1 MSSPFVTGL
10 RVHAEGLGV
19 HNIDINGT
27 ISASTKFCK
36 RIMLATFPLR
46 CGRVVLTA
54 ILLVR
59 APNNSDAHNLR
70 RMSESGT
77 TSKSSTVAASNLD
90 IEGEGVHGGFEVVR
104 GPIHP
109 ISTKYERRRSAMRRE
124 EEMELEDVVE
134 PNEFVND
141 ESLIHVSCMIDLQ
154 DI

>member
-1 MSSPFVTGL
+1 MSSPYV
-10 RVHAEGLGV
+10 V

-27 ISASTKFCK
+27 ISASTKFRK

-59 APNNSDAHNLR
+59 APNNCHAHNLR
-70 RMSESGT
+70 RMSEGGT
-77 TSKSSTVAASNLD
+77 NSKSSTVAASNLD
-90 IEGEGVHGGFEVVR
+90 IEGEGVHGGFEVVG
-104 GPIHP
+104 GPIHA
-109 ISTKYERRRSAMRRE
+109 ISTKYERRRSAME

-154 DI
+154 